1 MRGLWLEKGQLTYR
15 EDLPLPKPGPCEA
28 LVRVLLSG
36 ICGTD
41 LRLLHG
47 YYPYRGIL
55 GHEFVGVVVEATEP
69 AWIGRRVVGEINLP
83 CGDCASC
90 RAGRPRHCDRR
101 SVLGIRDRP
110 GCFAEFLTLP
120 LVNLHRVPDSVPDEA
135 AVFAEPLAAALEIQ
149 EQLPVRPT
157 ERVLLIGAGRLGQL
171 IAQTL
176 IPTGCA
182 LTVVVRHP
190 LQRRLLA
197 ARGVE
202 TIEEGSVPERRFDRV
217 IEASGSPAGFRLA
230 CAAVRPGGV
239 LVLKSTYRGT
249 VEADL
254 SGLVVDEITLVGSRC
269 GPFPAA
275 LRLLERKAV
284 DPTVLITAEW
294 PLARGV
300 EGFQRTAEPGALKVL
315 LRP

>member
-1 MRGLWLEKGQLTYR
+1 MRGLWLEERRLGYR
-15 EDLPLPKPGPCEA
+15 EDLPLPKPGPSEA
-28 LVRVLLSG
+28 LVRVSLSG

-41 LRLLHG
+41 LRLLQG
-47 YYPYRGIL
+47 YYPYRGIP
-55 GHEFVGVVVEATEP
+55 GHEFVGVVAEAAEST
-69 AWIGRRVVGEINLP
+69 WIGRRVVGEINLP
-83 CGDCASC
+83 CGDCGSC
-90 RAGRPRHCDRR
+90 RAGRPRHCERR
-101 SVLGIRDRP
+101 RVLGIRDHP

-120 LVNLHRVPDSVPDEA
+120 LANLHAVPDSVPDEA
-135 AVFAEPLAAALEIQ
+135 AVFTEPLAAALEIQ
-149 EQLPVRPT
+149 EQLPVRPG

-176 IPTGCA
+176 ALTGCA

-197 ARGVE
+197 ARSVE
-202 TIEEGSVPERRFDRV
+202 TIGEDSVPERGFDRV
-217 IEASGSPAGFRLA
+217 IEASGSPSGFRLA
-230 CAAVRPGGV
+230 RAAVRPGGV
-239 LVLKSTYRGT
+239 LALKSTYRGT
-249 VEADL
+249 VEVDL
-254 SGLVVDEITLVGSRC
+254 SGLVVDEITVVGSRC

-284 DPTVLITAEW
+284 DPSVLVTAEL

-300 EGFQRTAEPGALKVL
+300 QGFQQAAAPCALKVL

>member
-1 MRGLWLEKGQLTYR
+1 MRGLWLEDERLTYR
-15 EDLPLPKPGPCEA
+15 EDLPLPKPGPSEA

-41 LRLLHG
+41 LRLLQG
-47 YYPYRGIL
+47 YYPYRGIP
-55 GHEFVGVVVEATEP
+55 GHEFVGVVAEAAESS
-69 AWIGRRVVGEINLP
+69 WVGRRVVGEINLP
-83 CGDCASC
+83 CGECASC
-90 RAGRPRHCDRR
+90 RAGRPRHCHRR

-120 LVNLHRVPDSVPDEA
+120 IANLHAVPDSVPDEA
-135 AVFAEPLAAALEIQ
+135 AVFTEPLAAALEIQ
-149 EQLPVRPT
+149 EQLPVRPS

-171 IAQTL
+171 IALTL
-176 IPTGCA
+176 ALTGCA

-202 TIEEGSVPERRFDRV
+202 AIGEESVPERRFDRV
-217 IEASGSPAGFRLA
+217 VEASGSPTGFRLA
-230 CAAVRPGGV
+230 RAAVRPGGV

-254 SGLVVDEITLVGSRC
+254 SGLVVDEITVMGSRC

-275 LRLLERKAV
+275 LSLLERKAV

-294 PLARGV
+294 PLARGL
-300 EGFQRTAEPGALKVL
+300 EGFQRAAEPGTLKVL